1 MEEKRNHILSK
12 VIDNRIKLEETVRNL
27 KKINARYTY
36 ISIIASALA
45 TLLSGLTAALG
56 PLVGQGAP
64 AWKLTC
70 GSVAV
75 LTAFAGLFTGIH
87 QRFSIPEKLAKA
99 YTCLGRLNS
108 FEIALTITQRDP
120 IMVAKEY
127 EEFAVGYQDFL
138 F

>member
-1 MEEKRNHILSK
+1 MEEKRDFILTK
-12 VIDNRIKLEETVRNL
+12 VNNNKFKLEATVKEL
-27 KKINARYTY
+27 KKLNSRYTY
-36 ISIIASALA
+36 ISIFASALA
-45 TLLSGLTAALG
+45 TLISGLTAALG
-56 PLVGQGAP
+56 PLVGQGGP

-75 LTAFAGLFTGIH
+75 LTAFAGIFTGIH
-87 QRFSIPEKLAKA
+87 QRFAIPEKLSKA

-127 EEFAVGYQDFL
+127 EEFAAGYQDFL
-138 F
+138 Y